1 MKVIFEDFTSLCA
14 ICAPLLILFILN
26 ILIGQNS
33 DLDFVY
39 QVRQS
44 SLSYTWTIWLFSM
57 ECHLNGI
64 TDLPRP
70 IVSRGYFLCCLTY
83 FHATYSIESAHT
95 FVNYILQYQLNTC
108 TSLWL
113 GLHLFSIF
121 INDLVVNI
129 ECNIK
134 LFCRQ
139 HFSLHNF

>member
-1 MKVIFEDFTSLCA
+1 MIKSILLIWLTVVNSRGFISILWPVNRLLTGLHYTFLHDPKTIIRYLYRYILSICANLKAIFEDFTSLCA

-33 DLDFVY
+33 HLDFVY
-39 QVRQS
+39 QVRHS

-83 FHATYSIESAHT
+83 FHAT
-95 FVNYILQYQLNTC
+95 
-108 TSLWL
+108 
-113 GLHLFSIF
+113 
-121 INDLVVNI
+121 
-129 ECNIK
+129 
-134 LFCRQ
+134 
-139 HFSLHNF
+139 